1 MNVIQ
6 LHIVGFPY
14 RKDIEGHVSEFL
26 AEAPG
31 HAMTLR
37 PHQGNSH
44 DKLAVRAFDWLG
56 RFVGFVSQK
65 DLPKA
70 WGALRS
76 SGHQSLRGIVVS
88 SNIEHPCALFECV
101 VPEYDGPI
109 TTLYPQKPFLDW
121 PYSGPILNLPDELD
135 NIDYMMGEI
144 DDRLAE
150 RQEWS
155 DEDLHDF
162 VRLTARFAQCSK
174 YDISAEMNNYRRR
187 LIVELRDSKLD
198 GLNEVTEELEMA
210 FGRTGRETMRGEV
223 LDFWMNQMQSTG
235 TIRQLAVHRH
245 EYDVTAVEHELE
257 QFPESMYYVWKENRD
272 LFVSKILYLHIPRE
286 ALWRLVSGIAY
297 VEMVRPTARC
307 IDISAVSKMVDTVLP
322 MDIDAM
328 KEAELMLSR
337 VNDKSGHAYDAELA
351 RLRNARDAKV
361 ASDVAP
367 RKIGQLIGRQN
378 NIGDTTGLEGLLNQE
393 AVRKLLE

>member
-1 MNVIQ
+1 MAVKILSVDDEQ
-6 LHIVGFPY
+6 QMESLMRQYFR
-14 RKDIEGHVSEFL
+14 RKIRSGEYEFL
-26 AEAPG
+26 FAYNGREALELL
-31 HAMTLR
+31 AQR
-37 PHQGNSH
+37 P
-44 DKLAVRAFDWLG
+44 DID
-56 RFVGFVSQK
+56 
-65 DLPKA
+65 
-70 WGALRS
+70 
-76 SGHQSLRGIVVS
+76 I
-88 SNIEHPCALFECV
+88 
-101 VPEYDGPI
+101 
-109 TTLYPQKPFLDW
+109 
-121 PYSGPILNLPDELD
+121 IL
-135 NIDYMMGEI
+135 
-144 DDRLAE
+144 
-150 RQEWS
+150 
-155 DEDLHDF
+155 
-162 VRLTARFAQCSK
+162 RLTARFAQCSK

-187 LIVELRDSKLD
+187 LIVELHDSKLD
-198 GLNEVTEELEMA
+198 EVNEVTEELEMA
-210 FGRTGRETMRGEV
+210 FGRTGRETMGGEV

-245 EYDVTAVEHELE
+245 EYDVTAIEHELE